1 MKPGSLVTP
10 VRPDEENLAFAAL
23 AGLLS
28 FLVEMPKHGT
38 IYTVARVEPVPTHP
52 HLTQITVEEIPVVFL
67 VRRPGYAEPHRV
79 GVPPTFYVEVAPP
92 QENVQSVVN
101 KIIETTQVLE
111 LV

>member
-28 FLVEMPKHGT
+28 FLVEMPKHGS

-52 HLTQITVEEIPVVFL
+52 HLTQITIEEIPEVF
-67 VRRPGYAEPHRV
+67 RV
-79 GVPPTFYVEVAPP
+79 GAHKIGVPPTFYVEVAPP